1 MLLNE
6 VIAAFLV
13 EYDKL
18 ISEGNRRDLC
28 LTPRVDFWSDA
39 LGHVPIATL
48 SDEDIEAAI
57 DRLAERG
64 KLDNKGQRTG
74 KPLGP
79 GTINRYRAALG
90 SVLKYAKRNR
100 RGFGIPRDWRSP
112 LVDIPAE
119 KEPAGRLEYLTAE
132 EVGKL
137 IAVARKAYWKPLPC
151 LILTAFTTGLRR
163 GNLIE
168 MRWRDVDLEAGTITC
183 ARTKSGKSHVAVMTP
198 QLVAEFKR
206 IGPKKPE
213 QLVFEAAKGNGRP
226 HDFRHAYAK
235 ALRDAGLPDVC
246 FHALRHSCASHL
258 AKAGANLVQI
268 ADTLCHSNLQTTRR
282 YSHLMTAD
290 RAKLINQHFAEVC
303 I

>member
-1 MLLNE
+1 MLLRE
-6 VIAAFLV
+6 IIAAFLT
-13 EYDKL
+13 EYQ
-18 ISEGNRRDLC
+18 GRDC
-28 LTPRVDFWSDA
+28 CIVPRVRYWSDT
-39 LGHVPIATL
+39 LGHLPVVDM
-48 SDEDIEAAI
+48 SDEDIEATI

-64 KLDNKGQRTG
+64 KLDNKGQRTR

-90 SVLKYAKRNR
+90 SVLKYARRNR
-100 RGFGIPRDWRSP
+100 RAFGLPRDWRSP
-112 LVDIPAE
+112 LVDVPAE

-151 LILTAFTTGLRR
+151 LILCAFVTGLRR

-183 ARTKSGKSHVAVMTP
+183 TRTKSGKAHIATLTP
-198 QLVAEFKR
+198 ELVAEFKR
-206 IGPKKPE
+206 IGPK
-213 QLVFEAAKGNGRP
+213 QGDRLVFESSKGNNAP

-235 ALRDAGLPDVC
+235 ALQDAGLPDVT

-290 RAKLINQHFAEVC
+290 RAKLINQHFAAVC
-303 I
+303 V